1 MSYSPEVYSRVQKL
15 YEERRSRA
23 LTDLEGRIGQ
33 AKEQVPGLAPVEE
46 VLGATGVRVMEAIKK
61 KDGGKALETVRRE
74 NEELVERRKVLLRNA
89 GFPEDFCDPRF
100 LCPRCGDTGYR
111 EGRRCTCLKEALY
124 EAQAELSGLGRL
136 LKSQNFENFQ
146 THYYSDRE
154 EAGKLRDFCQEYAR
168 KGIKEGQ
175 NLLLMGATGLGKTH
189 LSTAIAGAA
198 MRAEFSVIYESA
210 PNILADF
217 QYEQFGR
224 GYSDRTP
231 VRTDKYFCADLLI
244 IDDLGSEMSNQFTVS
259 VIYNLLNTRLNQ
271 GLSTLINT
279 NLSPKELV
287 ERYDRRITSR
297 ILGEF
302 TLFTLEGRDV
312 RMQKLNETTN
322 K

>member
-1 MSYSPEVYSRVQKL
+1 
-15 YEERRSRA
+15 
-23 LTDLEGRIGQ
+23 
-33 AKEQVPGLAPVEE
+33 
-46 VLGATGVRVMEAIKK
+46 
-61 KDGGKALETVRRE
+61 
-74 NEELVERRKVLLRNA
+74 
-89 GFPEDFCDPRF
+89 
-100 LCPRCGDTGYR
+100 
-111 EGRRCTCLKEALY
+111 
-124 EAQAELSGLGRL
+124 
-136 LKSQNFENFQ
+136 
-146 THYYSDRE
+146 
-154 EAGKLRDFCQEYAR
+154 
-168 KGIKEGQ
+168 
-175 NLLLMGATGLGKTH
+175 MGATGLGKTH

-231 VRTDKYFCADLLI
+231 VRTDKYFGADLLI